1 MPISLNGESIC
12 AICTSPGIGSI
23 SVIRLSGKDS
33 KTIVEKIF
41 SKKLIKQRF
50 MYYGSFKFKN
60 KKIDEGL
67 CVLFNAPNSYTGE
80 EVVELHLHG
89 GDIIAKEIIDIL
101 QKLGASLAKPGEF
114 TYRAYMNDKVDLLKA
129 EAISEMINADSAASL
144 RNSII
149 NFSGGLN
156 KKYNNIRDLGINLLA
171 EIESRVDF
179 PEDVIPKLE
188 KKNIQKIYK
197 DLEISLKSIIE
208 GYKKGV
214 LINDGIN
221 ILLLGSPNSGKS
233 TLFNSILEE
242 EKAIVTDIPGTTRDS
257 LEHIIT
263 FNGMK
268 FKITDTA
275 GIRATENLI
284 EKIGISKSIEKINYS
299 DFILILLDLS
309 QNLTELKKNM
319 LHFEKILNNVPR
331 GTILFINNK
340 IDLLN
345 NNRKLLKLEN
355 LKSYQINKNFKFLNI
370 SAKQNK
376 NVKNIFKYILKNTNI
391 NYKNTTESFMT
402 SKRQFLLAT
411 ESMEYLTQSKIK
423 FGKNMPFELVSQ
435 DIRFFLNNIAEITGE
450 ISNNDLYD
458 VLFSKF
464 CIGK

>member
-214 LINDGIN
+214 LINNGIN

-233 TLFNSILEE
+233 TLFNTILEE

-345 NNRKLLKLEN
+345 NNKKLLKLEN

>member
-233 TLFNSILEE
+233 TLFNTILEE

-263 FNGMK
+263 FKGMK

>member
-1 MPISLNGESIC
+1 MPISLNSESIC

>member
-129 EAISEMINADSAASL
+129 EAISEIINADSAASL
-144 RNSII
+144 KNSII

-233 TLFNSILEE
+233 TLFNTILEE

-423 FGKNMPFELVSQ
+423 FDKDMPFELVSQ

>member
-144 RNSII
+144 KNSII

-233 TLFNSILEE
+233 TLFNTILEE

-423 FGKNMPFELVSQ
+423 FSKNMPFELVSQ

>member
-33 KTIVEKIF
+33 KIIVEKIF

-233 TLFNSILEE
+233 TLFNTILEE

-423 FGKNMPFELVSQ
+423 FDKDMPFELVSQ

>member
-89 GDIIAKEIIDIL
+89 GHIIAKEIIDIL

-144 RNSII
+144 KNSII

-188 KKNIQKIYK
+188 KKNIEKIYK

-233 TLFNSILEE
+233 TLFNTILEE

-263 FNGMK
+263 FKGMK

-275 GIRATENLI
+275 GIRATENFI

-299 DFILILLDLS
+299 DYILILLDLS

-331 GTILFINNK
+331 GTILFLNNK

>member
-1 MPISLNGESIC
+1 MPISLNSESIC

-233 TLFNSILEE
+233 TLFNTILEE

-423 FGKNMPFELVSQ
+423 FSKNMPFELVSQ

>member
-171 EIESRVDF
+171 EIESRVEF

-188 KKNIQKIYK
+188 KKNIQKIYR

-233 TLFNSILEE
+233 TLFNTILEE

-263 FNGMK
+263 FKGMK

-275 GIRATENLI
+275 GIRATENFI

-423 FGKNMPFELVSQ
+423 FDKDMPFELVSQ

>member
-233 TLFNSILEE
+233 TLFNTILEE

-355 LKSYQINKNFKFLNI
+355 LKSYQINKNFEFLNI

-376 NVKNIFKYILKNTNI
+376 NVKNIFKYILKNTSI
-391 NYKNTTESFMT
+391 NNKNTTESFMT

>member
-89 GDIIAKEIIDIL
+89 GHIIAKEIIDIL

-144 RNSII
+144 KNSII

-299 DFILILLDLS
+299 DYILILLDLS

-331 GTILFINNK
+331 GTILFLNNK

-355 LKSYQINKNFKFLNI
+355 LKSYQMNKNFKFLNI
-370 SAKQNK
+370 SAQQNK

>member
-233 TLFNSILEE
+233 TLFNTILEE

-275 GIRATENLI
+275 GIRVTENLI

-355 LKSYQINKNFKFLNI
+355 LKSHQINKNFKFLNI

-376 NVKNIFKYILKNTNI
+376 NVKNIFKYILQNTNI

-411 ESMEYLTQSKIK
+411 KSMEYLTQSKIK

>member
-1 MPISLNGESIC
+1 MPISLNSESIC

-33 KTIVEKIF
+33 KIIVEKIF

-114 TYRAYMNDKVDLLKA
+114 TYRAYMNDKIDLLKA

-355 LKSYQINKNFKFLNI
+355 LKSHQINKNFKFLNI

>member
-1 MPISLNGESIC
+1 MPISLNSESIC

-33 KTIVEKIF
+33 KIIVEKIF

-114 TYRAYMNDKVDLLKA
+114 TYRAYMNDKIDLLKA

-233 TLFNSILEE
+233 TLFNTILEE

>member
-89 GDIIAKEIIDIL
+89 GHIIAKEIIDIL

-144 RNSII
+144 KNSII

>member
-1 MPISLNGESIC
+1 MPISLNSESIC

-233 TLFNSILEE
+233 TLFNTILEE

-391 NYKNTTESFMT
+391 NHKNTTESFMT

>member
-1 MPISLNGESIC
+1 MPISLNSESIC

-33 KTIVEKIF
+33 KIIVEKIF

-89 GDIIAKEIIDIL
+89 GHIIAKEIIDIL

-144 RNSII
+144 KNSII

-233 TLFNSILEE
+233 TLFNTILEE

>member
-50 MYYGSFKFKN
+50 MYYGSFTFKN

-233 TLFNSILEE
+233 TLFNTILEE

-355 LKSYQINKNFKFLNI
+355 LKSHQINKNFKFLNI

-376 NVKNIFKYILKNTNI
+376 NVKNIFKYILQNTNI

>member
-188 KKNIQKIYK
+188 KKNIQRIYK

-214 LINDGIN
+214 LINNGIN

-233 TLFNSILEE
+233 TLFNTILEE

-309 QNLTELKKNM
+309 QNLAELKKNM

-376 NVKNIFKYILKNTNI
+376 NVKNIFKYILKNTSI
-391 NYKNTTESFMT
+391 NHKNTTESFMT

>member
-89 GDIIAKEIIDIL
+89 GHIIAKEIIDIL

-144 RNSII
+144 KNSII

-233 TLFNSILEE
+233 TLFNTILEE

-263 FNGMK
+263 FKGMK

-275 GIRATENLI
+275 GIRATENFI

-299 DFILILLDLS
+299 DYILILLDLS

-331 GTILFINNK
+331 GTILFVNNK

-355 LKSYQINKNFKFLNI
+355 LKSYQMNKNFKFLNI
-370 SAKQNK
+370 SAQQNK

-423 FGKNMPFELVSQ
+423 FDKDMPFELVSQ

>member
-33 KTIVEKIF
+33 KIIVEKIF

-144 RNSII
+144 KNSII

-233 TLFNSILEE
+233 TLFNTILEE

>member
-89 GDIIAKEIIDIL
+89 GHIIAKEIIDIL

-233 TLFNSILEE
+233 TLFNTILEE

-355 LKSYQINKNFKFLNI
+355 LKSHQINKNFKFLNI

-376 NVKNIFKYILKNTNI
+376 NVKNIFKYILQNTNI

-411 ESMEYLTQSKIK
+411 KSMEYLTQSKIK

>member
-50 MYYGSFKFKN
+50 MYYGSFTFKN

-80 EVVELHLHG
+80 DVVELHLHG

-233 TLFNSILEE
+233 TLFNTILEE

-355 LKSYQINKNFKFLNI
+355 LKSHQINKNFKFLNI

-376 NVKNIFKYILKNTNI
+376 NVKNIFKYILQNTNI

-411 ESMEYLTQSKIK
+411 KSMEYLTQSKIK

>member
-33 KTIVEKIF
+33 KIIVEKIF

-114 TYRAYMNDKVDLLKA
+114 TYRAYMNDKIDLLKA

-233 TLFNSILEE
+233 TLFNTILEE

>member
-233 TLFNSILEE
+233 TLFNTILEE

-423 FGKNMPFELVSQ
+423 FDKDMPFELVSQ

>member
-1 MPISLNGESIC
+1 MPISLNSESIC

-156 KKYNNIRDLGINLLA
+156 KKYNNIGDLGINLLA

-233 TLFNSILEE
+233 TLFNTILEE

>member
-144 RNSII
+144 KNSII

-233 TLFNSILEE
+233 TLFNTILEE

>member
-144 RNSII
+144 KNSII

-233 TLFNSILEE
+233 TLFNTILEE

-376 NVKNIFKYILKNTNI
+376 NVKNIFKYILQNTNI

-423 FGKNMPFELVSQ
+423 FDKDMPFELVSQ

>member
-233 TLFNSILEE
+233 TLFNTILEE

-299 DFILILLDLS
+299 DYILILLDLS

-331 GTILFINNK
+331 GTILFLNNK

-355 LKSYQINKNFKFLNI
+355 LKSYQMNKNFKFLNI
-370 SAKQNK
+370 SAQQNK

>member
-114 TYRAYMNDKVDLLKA
+114 TYRAYMNDKIDLLKA

>member
-1 MPISLNGESIC
+1 M
-12 AICTSPGIGSI
+12 
-23 SVIRLSGKDS
+23 
-33 KTIVEKIF
+33 
-41 SKKLIKQRF
+41 
-50 MYYGSFKFKN
+50 
-60 KKIDEGL
+60 
-67 CVLFNAPNSYTGE
+67 
-80 EVVELHLHG
+80 
-89 GDIIAKEIIDIL
+89 
-101 QKLGASLAKPGEF
+101 
-114 TYRAYMNDKVDLLKA
+114 
-129 EAISEMINADSAASL
+129 
-144 RNSII
+144 
-149 NFSGGLN
+149 
-156 KKYNNIRDLGINLLA
+156 
-171 EIESRVDF
+171 
-179 PEDVIPKLE
+179 
-188 KKNIQKIYK
+188 
-197 DLEISLKSIIE
+197 
-208 GYKKGV
+208 
-214 LINDGIN
+214 
-221 ILLLGSPNSGKS
+221 LGSPNSGKS
-233 TLFNSILEE
+233 TLFNTILEE

-391 NYKNTTESFMT
+391 NYKNTTES
-402 SKRQFLLAT
+402 
-411 ESMEYLTQSKIK
+411 
-423 FGKNMPFELVSQ
+423 
-435 DIRFFLNNIAEITGE
+435 
-450 ISNNDLYD
+450 YD
-458 VLFSKF
+458 KQKTIFACYRIYGVFNS
-464 CIGK
+464 I

>member
-50 MYYGSFKFKN
+50 MYYGSFTFKN

-233 TLFNSILEE
+233 TLFNTILEE

-355 LKSYQINKNFKFLNI
+355 LKSHQINKNFKFLNI

-376 NVKNIFKYILKNTNI
+376 NVKNIFKYILQNTNI

-423 FGKNMPFELVSQ
+423 FGKDMPFELVSQ

>member
-33 KTIVEKIF
+33 KIIVEKIF

-114 TYRAYMNDKVDLLKA
+114 TYRAYMNDKIDLLKA

-355 LKSYQINKNFKFLNI
+355 LKSHQINKNFKFLNI

>member
-275 GIRATENLI
+275 GIRATKNLI

-309 QNLTELKKNM
+309 QNLAELKKNM

-376 NVKNIFKYILKNTNI
+376 NVKNIFKYILKNSNI

-402 SKRQFLLAT
+402 SKRQFLLAK

>member
-80 EVVELHLHG
+80 DVVELHLHG

-233 TLFNSILEE
+233 TLFNTILEE

-355 LKSYQINKNFKFLNI
+355 LKSHQINKNFKFLNI

-376 NVKNIFKYILKNTNI
+376 NVKNIFKYILQNTNI

-411 ESMEYLTQSKIK
+411 KSMEYLTQSKIK